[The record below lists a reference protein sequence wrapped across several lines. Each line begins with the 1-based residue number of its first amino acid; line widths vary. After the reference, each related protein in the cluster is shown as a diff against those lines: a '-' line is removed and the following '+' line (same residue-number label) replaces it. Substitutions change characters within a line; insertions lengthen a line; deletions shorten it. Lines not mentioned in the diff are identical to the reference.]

1 MTYTARKS
9 TPQRFLGLAFVAL
22 FHVAIIYLLVS
33 GLGKSIV
40 EVVSGPIET
49 KVIEEV
55 SSEPEAPPPPP
66 PEFTPPPAFVPP
78 PELNIAVE
86 AAPQQTTAITQVQTK
101 VATPPPPPK
110 VDVIVPPHV
119 DPKHP
124 VTQPPYPPNL
134 SRLGKEGV
142 VVLDLYVL
150 PDGKVGDA
158 RVRTSSG
165 FPPMDEAAMKEAK
178 RRWKFVPNTR
188 NGVPEAAWMQFKVR
202 FQLGSK

>member
-9 TPQRFLGLAFVAL
+9 TPQRFLGLIFVAL
-22 FHVAIIYLLVS
+22 FHVVVIYLLVS

-49 KVIEEV
+49 KVIEELTQE
-55 SSEPEAPPPPP
+55 SEPPPPPP

-78 PELNIAVE
+78 PELNIAAEV
-86 AAPQQTTAITQVQTK
+86 APQQTTAITQVQSK

-110 VDVIVPPHV
+110 ADVVTAPRS
-119 DPKHP
+119 DPKRP
-124 VTQPPYPPNL
+124 VTQPPYPPTS
-134 SRLGKEGV
+134 SRLGEEGV
-142 VVLDLYVL
+142 VILDLYVL

-165 FPPMDEAAMKEAK
+165 FPRLDEAAVKEAK
-178 RRWKFVPNTR
+178 RRWKFIPGTR
-188 NGVPEAAWMQFKVR
+188 NGAPEAAWMQLKVR
-202 FQLGSK
+202 FQLGK

>member
-22 FHVAIIYLLVS
+22 FHVAVIYLLVS

-110 VDVIVPPHV
+110 VDVVVAPRS

-124 VTQPPYPPNL
+124 VTQPPYPPIS
-134 SRLGKEGV
+134 SRLGEQGV
-142 VVLDLYVL
+142 VILEIYVQE
-150 PDGKVGDA
+150 DGKVGDA
-158 RVRTSSG
+158 RVHTSSG
-165 FPPMDEAAMKEAK
+165 FPRLDEAAVKEAK
-178 RRWKFVPNTR
+178 RRWRLLPGTR
-188 NGVPEAAWMQFKVR
+188 NGSPQAAWMQIKVR
-202 FQLGSK
+202 FQVNQ